1 MLRGGCPLWTEHPCW
16 AFVPHHPLCL
26 PRQPHAFISPVGV
39 SVKTARPKEQSVRA
53 HPGTVQDLEFLGGG
67 RSHSS
72 ASDPPQHV
80 WPCRRTGKGEVQG
93 ADGLPTQIG
102 LWKRKYHYSVVPKPQ
117 WCRAPSSGAH
127 GPALAVG
134 TTAPISVE
142 ATARERVGRSRW
154 GREVIS

>member
-1 MLRGGCPLWTEHPCW
+1 MLHGGCPLWTEHPCW

-102 LWKRKYHYSVVPKPQ
+102 LWKRKYHYSVVPKP
-117 WCRAPSSGAH
+117 PVVSGAV
-127 GPALAVG
+127 LSG
-134 TTAPISVE
+134 TRTSPSC
-142 ATARERVGRSRW
+142 RNHCPHFSRGHCERAG
-154 GREVIS
+154 G